1 MVGRVLL
8 GLLISWA
15 ILAVAF
21 AITAWLLSGM
31 DVSGGF
37 GSYLWVSLLYGIVSA
52 VIGTLLRLLTLPLMF
67 LTFGLFAVV
76 VNAILLEITDWLT
89 GSLTIDEFFWTSIWA
104 AIILAVVGVLI
115 EFVVALV
122 LRPSAA
128 AGRAATV

>member
-1 MVGRVLL
+1 VLAA
-8 GLLISWA
+8 LLIRWA
-15 ILAVAF
+15 VLALAF

-52 VIGTLLRLLTLPLMF
+52 VIGTILRLLTLPLMF

-89 GSLTIDEFFWTSIWA
+89 GSLTIDEFFWTSIWG

-115 EFVVALV
+115 EFVIALV
-122 LRPSAA
+122 VRPSAA
-128 AGRAATV
+128 AGRAATA

>member
-1 MVGRVLL
+1 VLVA
-8 GLLISWA
+8 LLIRWA
-15 ILAVAF
+15 VLALAF

-67 LTFGLFAVV
+67 LTFGLFAIV

-104 AIILAVVGVLI
+104 AIIIAVVAVLI
-115 EFVVALV
+115 EFVLALV
-122 LRPSAA
+122 FRSSAA
-128 AGRAATV
+128 TGRAATA

>member
-1 MVGRVLL
+1 MLAA
-8 GLLISWA
+8 LLIRWA
-15 ILAVAF
+15 VLALAF

-67 LTFGLFAVV
+67 LTFGLFAIV

-104 AIILAVVGVLI
+104 AIIIAVVAVLL
-115 EFVVALV
+115 EFVISLAF
-122 LRPSAA
+122 RSSSA
-128 AGRAATV
+128 AGRAATA